1 MKRLLLIP
9 LLLAAFTAVRAQ
21 DTFSS
26 SFGLGGE
33 ADKEALREINA
44 RMDSIRAHRPTVG
57 LVLSGGGAKGAA
69 HVGAI
74 DYIESLGIP
83 VDVVVGTS
91 MGGLVGGLYALGYTP
106 AQMDSILRS
115 LDWKVMLSDKV
126 SRDNIPYE
134 TKRYKEKFLIS
145 FPFYYSK
152 KDYQDIQEAER
163 PYTRGVD
170 KIRMGVA
177 EDSKTTARRNLLGSL
192 PAGYITGQNVNN
204 LLSSL
209 SVGYQDTTDFF
220 NLPIPFA
227 CVSAD
232 IISGR
237 AKVWHGG
244 KIVTA
249 LRTTMSIPGV
259 FTPVRT
265 EGMLLAD
272 GGMRNNFPVDIAREM
287 GADLIIGIDLSQQG
301 KDYTQI
307 RNIADI
313 VWQSIDML
321 ASDSFRRSMQDVD
334 LLIHPEL
341 PEYNMM
347 SFNHEAI
354 DTIMNRGKV
363 AALKQ
368 DEALHIIKEWVGP
381 DTLVRQAPPA
391 VDIGLT
397 PVNISD
403 IEITGVTEKEAYYIK
418 RRLPI
423 KENTWVSRRLIEQ
436 AVGGLY
442 GTGSFDSVTFEL
454 LGTAGPYKLVIN
466 CRKGPIHQLG
476 FGARVDTEEL
486 VSLILNIGVNT
497 NALQGSALNFT
508 ANVGMSPYAEFHY
521 IHNAPRAPTF
531 NIKAYVGWVD
541 RNTLIIG
548 ENKFNMSFLTVKEE
562 VYFSHIKLSQF
573 DFKVGGRN
581 ETFYIP
587 RLDTQ
592 NINGNYDLYTGT
604 KDYLSVFAELVGDTF
619 NKGYFPTSGFRAGV
633 KASYVDRFGDQML
646 KSFGVVQVF
655 GKAVGQIGEHFAMI
669 PSANARFLFGNNIP
683 PTYAN
688 VIGGEI
694 EGRYLDQQ
702 IAFMGVDNAAFTRNY
717 LVTARLDLR
726 YRFLRNNYF
735 TLTGNY
741 ARDFVSFKQ
750 FSEGRNLYGVGLEYA
765 YDSIIGPI
773 KGNIHWSNLY
783 KKVGFYISI
792 GFDF

>member
-1 MKRLLLIP
+1 MKRLVLILLF
-9 LLLAAFTAVRAQ
+9 LLAFVGARAQ
-21 DTFSS
+21 DSFSS

-44 RMDSIRAHRPTVG
+44 RMDSIRAYRPTVG

-74 DYIESLGIP
+74 EYIEALGIP

-91 MGGLVGGLYALGYTP
+91 MGGLIGGLYALGYTP
-106 AQMDSILRS
+106 PQMDSILRS
-115 LDWKVMLSDKV
+115 LDWKLMLSDKV

-152 KDYQDIQEAER
+152 KDYKDIQEAER
-163 PYTRGVD
+163 PYARGVD

-177 EDSKTTARRNLLGSL
+177 EDNKTTFRRNLLGSL

-209 SVGYQDTTDFF
+209 SVGYQDSTDFF
-220 NLPIPFA
+220 TLPIPFA

-237 AKVWHGG
+237 AKVWHRG
-244 KIVTA
+244 KLVTA

-287 GADLIIGIDLSQQG
+287 GADLIIGVDLSQEG
-301 KDYTQI
+301 KDYSQI

-347 SFNHEAI
+347 SFSQEAI

-363 AALKQ
+363 AARKQ
-368 DEALHIIKEWVGP
+368 EEALHIIKEWVGP
-381 DTLVRQAPPA
+381 DTLVRQAPRA
-391 VDIGLT
+391 VDIGSS
-397 PVNISD
+397 PVHISD
-403 IEITGVTEKEAYYIK
+403 IEITGVTEKEAYYIR

-423 KENTWVSRRLIEQ
+423 KEDTWVSRRLIEQ

-442 GTGSFDSVTFEL
+442 GSGSFDSVTFEL
-454 LGTAGPYKLVIN
+454 LGTTGPYKLVIN

-486 VSLILNIGVNT
+486 VALLLNIGINT
-497 NALQGSALNFT
+497 NALRGSALNFT
-508 ANVGMSPYAEFHY
+508 TKVGMNPYAEFHY
-521 IHNAPRAPTF
+521 TYNPSRGPTLNAA
-531 NIKAYVGWVD
+531 AYVGWVD
-541 RNTLIIG
+541 RNTLTIG
-548 ENKFNMSFLTVKEE
+548 ENKFNMSFLTVREE
-562 VYFSHIKLSQF
+562 LYLSHIKLSQF
-573 DFKVGGRN
+573 DFKIGARN

-587 RLDTQ
+587 RLDQ
-592 NINGNYDLYTGT
+592 LNINGNYDLFTGT
-604 KDYLSVFAELVGDTF
+604 KDYVSVFADLVGDTF
-619 NKGYFPTSGFRAGV
+619 NKGYFPTAGFRAGV
-633 KASYVDRFGDQML
+633 KASYVERIGDKTM
-646 KSFGVVQVF
+646 KPFGVVQLF

-669 PSANARFLFGNNIP
+669 PSFNARFLFGNNIP

-688 VIGGEI
+688 VIGGSI
-694 EGRYLDQQ
+694 EGRYLDHQV
-702 IAFMGVDNAAFTRNY
+702 AFIGVDNAAFTRNY
-717 LVTARLDLR
+717 LVSARMDFR

-735 TLTGNY
+735 TLSGNY

-750 FSEGRNLYGVGLEYA
+750 FSDGRNLYGVGLEYA

-783 KKVGFYISI
+783 KKVGFYVSI

>member
-9 LLLAAFTAVRAQ
+9 LLFLSLTLVRAQ

-33 ADKEALREINA
+33 SDKEAIREINA
-44 RMDSIRAHRPTVG
+44 RMDSIRAYRPTVG

-74 DYIESLGIP
+74 EYIEKIGIP

-115 LDWKVMLSDKV
+115 LDWKLMLSDKV

-152 KDYQDIQEAER
+152 KDYKDIQEAER

-177 EDSKTTARRNLLGSL
+177 EDNKTTARRNLLGSL

-209 SVGYQDTTDFF
+209 SVGYQDSTDFF
-220 NLPIPFA
+220 NMPIPFA

-287 GADLIIGIDLSQQG
+287 GADLIIGVDLSQEG

-321 ASDSFRRSMQDVD
+321 ANDSFRRSMQDVD

-347 SFNHEAI
+347 SFSHEAI
-354 DTIMNRGKV
+354 DTIISRGQV
-363 AALKQ
+363 AARKQ
-368 DEALHIIKEWVGP
+368 EEALRIIKEWVGP
-381 DTLVRQAPPA
+381 DTLVRQSPPA

-397 PVNISD
+397 PVHISD
-403 IEITGVTEKEAYYIK
+403 IEITGVTEKEAYYIL

-423 KENTWVSRRLIEQ
+423 KENTWVSRRLVEQ
-436 AVGGLY
+436 AVGSLY
-442 GTGSFDSVTFEL
+442 GSGSFDSVTFEL
-454 LGTAGPYKLVIN
+454 PGSQGPYKLVIN

-486 VSLILNIGVNT
+486 VALILNIGVNT

-521 IHNAPRAPTF
+521 THDAPRAPTF

-541 RNTLIIG
+541 RNTLTIG

-562 VYFSHIKLSQF
+562 IYFSHIKLSQF
-573 DFKVGGRN
+573 DFKIGGRN

-587 RLDTQ
+587 RLDIQ

-604 KDYLSVFAELVGDTF
+604 KDYASVFAELVGDTF
-619 NKGYFPTSGFRAGV
+619 NKGYFPTAGFRAGV
-633 KASYVDRFGDQML
+633 KASYVERIGDKKL
-646 KSFGVVQVF
+646 RPFGVVQVF
-655 GKAVGQIGEHFAMI
+655 GKAIGQIGEHFAMI

-688 VIGGEI
+688 VIGGDI
-694 EGRYLDQQ
+694 EGRYLDHQ
-702 IAFMGVDNAAFTRNY
+702 IPFMGVDNAAFTRNY

-735 TLTGNY
+735 TLSGNY

-750 FSEGRNLYGVGLEYA
+750 FSEGRNIYGVGLEYA

-773 KGNIHWSNLY
+773 KGHIHWSNLY
-783 KKVGFYISI
+783 KRVGFYVSI